1 MSNPG
6 DFIIKNG
13 VLTKYLGPGGNIVI
27 PEGVTSI
34 GRWAFYCCSSL
45 TSVIIPEGV
54 TSIGDSAFYCCSSLT
69 SVTIPEGVTSVGDGA
84 FEYCRNLTSVT
95 IPEGVTSIGD
105 RAFYWCSSLTS
116 VTIPEGVTRIGKSA
130 FSDCIRLTSVTI
142 PEGVT
147 SIGDRAFHRCDSL
160 TSVTIPESVTRIGIA
175 AFEDCRSL
183 TNVTI
188 PDSVTSISPNAFYGC
203 KALADKDGF
212 VIVRDILFDY
222 AGSIGELVVPNGV
235 ICIGNS
241 AFKGCDSL
249 TGVTIP
255 EGVTSIGVGAFE
267 DCSSL
272 TSVTIPESV
281 TKINFAFCG
290 CESLAVVYAPRI
302 PLENWRD
309 ESLGLQAARGFIGRS
324 GAYTDP
330 EIVAGYI
337 AFISSQ
343 RKKLLPYVFEKDD
356 VEILRLLSEAK
367 KITKKNLEQDYL
379 LPAMQCRAEKCTAF
393 LESLAERQAGGK
405 KAPPRSIKGRELWD
419 GKHFSLDGKKLLQ
432 YPVTPGQTKYEV
444 PEGTVEICAYAFN
457 TANGPLPEE
466 VTIPNSAIRV
476 RKEAFSLQDKA
487 TLLLR
492 LPEGGAGIT
501 PSAFSVW
508 GDAQAYIATSDR
520 ELVNELWN
528 YGGIYAVYLGEL
540 DDLSPKAK
548 NHAVKGFLYASEHG
562 AVDMSPWRADYLAHI
577 KRSQKTYVKE
587 APENPYL
594 LRLMLEE
601 KMLSEKNVKDLLDAL
616 GDKAP
621 EQTAALLNYQ
631 EAQFGSKKKKDA
643 FSLSDD
649 DPELKR
655 MMKIAA
661 RREQVKGQKGIKGLV
676 FVSTGDFKNF
686 GIILGNEYSFEG
698 KDMSDLKG
706 FIEWRGGVYRSSV
719 SSKTDYLI
727 CNDPNSESVKS
738 KKAKE
743 LGVPVITEEEFL
755 KMANEKE

>member
-1 MSNPG
+1 MSNPS
-6 DFIIKNG
+6 DFIIENG
-13 VLTKYLGPGGNIVI
+13 VLTKYVGPGGDVVI
-27 PEGVTSI
+27 PEGVTST
-34 GRWAFYCCSSL
+34 GNGSFRWCRSL
-45 TSVIIPEGV
+45 TSI
-54 TSIGDSAFYCCSSLT
+54 
-69 SVTIPEGVTSVGDGA
+69 
-84 FEYCRNLTSVT
+84 T

-105 RAFYWCSSLTS
+105 ETFQFCHSLTS
-116 VTIPEGVTRIGKSA
+116 VTISEGVTNIGNNA
-130 FSDCIRLTSVTI
+130 FCI
-142 PEGVT
+142 
-147 SIGDRAFHRCDSL
+147 CNSL
-160 TSVTIPESVTRIGIA
+160 TSI
-175 AFEDCRSL
+175 
-183 TNVTI
+183 TI
-188 PDSVTSISPNAFYGC
+188 PDSVTSI
-203 KALADKDGF
+203 
-212 VIVRDILFDY
+212 
-222 AGSIGELVVPNGV
+222 GS
-235 ICIGNS
+235 
-241 AFKGCDSL
+241 
-249 TGVTIP
+249 
-255 EGVTSIGVGAFE
+255 GAFQG
-267 DCSSL
+267 CSNL
-272 TSVTIPESV
+272 TSVTIPDSV
-281 TKINFAFCG
+281 TNIGGNAFCVCSKLDAVYINDLDSWCRIRFANSFSNPLCTARRLILNG
-290 CESLAVVYAPRI
+290 EYVTELVIPDSVTSIGNWAFSGCSNLTSVTLPDSVTSVGRWGFNDCESLAVIYAPRI
-302 PLENWRD
+302 THGIWQD
-309 ESLGLQAARGFIGRS
+309 YGLGLQAAKGFIGRPEV
-324 GAYTDP
+324 YTDP
-330 EIVAGYI
+330 EIIAGYI

-343 RKKLLPYVFEKDD
+343 RKKLLPYVFENDA
-356 VEILRLLSEAK
+356 VEILRLLAEAK

-393 LESLAERQAGGK
+393 LESLAESQAGGK
-405 KAPPRSIKGRELWD
+405 KAPPRSIKGREFWD

-444 PEGTVEICAYAFN
+444 PEGTVEICASAFN

-466 VTIPNSAIRV
+466 VTIPNSVIRV

-508 GDAQAYIATSDR
+508 GDARAYIVTSDR

-528 YGGIYAVYLGEL
+528 YGSIYAVYVGEL
-540 DDLSPKAK
+540 DDLAPKAK
-548 NHAVKGFLYASEHG
+548 NHAVKGFLYASEHD

-601 KMLSEKNVKDLLDAL
+601 KLLSEKNVKDLLDAL

-621 EQTAALLNYQ
+621 EQTAALLDYQ
-631 EAQFGSKKKKDA
+631 ETQFGNQKKEDA

-686 GIILGNEYSFEG
+686 GIILGDEYSFQG
-698 KDMSDLKG
+698 KDMSDLKRY
-706 FIEWRGGVYRSSV
+706 IEQRGGVFRSSV

-727 CNDPNSESVKS
+727 CNDPDSESVKS

>member
-1 MSNPG
+1 MSNPS
-6 DFIIKNG
+6 DFIIANG
-13 VLTKYLGPGGNIVI
+13 VLTKYVGPGGDVVI
-27 PEGVTSI
+27 PEGVTNI
-34 GRWAFYCCSSL
+34 GNRAFSMCRSL
-45 TSVIIPEGV
+45 TCVTIPKGV
-54 TSIGDSAFYCCSSLT
+54 TSIGDDAFRLC
-69 SVTIPEGVTSVGDGA
+69 P
-84 FEYCRNLTSVT
+84 
-95 IPEGVTSIGD
+95 
-105 RAFYWCSSLTS
+105 
-116 VTIPEGVTRIGKSA
+116 
-130 FSDCIRLTSVTI
+130 RLTSVTI
-142 PEGVT
+142 SEGVT
-147 SIGDRAFHRCDSL
+147 NIGNNAFCICNSL
-160 TSVTIPESVTRIGIA
+160 TSI
-175 AFEDCRSL
+175 
-183 TNVTI
+183 TI
-188 PDSVTSISPNAFYGC
+188 PDSVTSI
-203 KALADKDGF
+203 
-212 VIVRDILFDY
+212 
-222 AGSIGELVVPNGV
+222 GS
-235 ICIGNS
+235 
-241 AFKGCDSL
+241 
-249 TGVTIP
+249 
-255 EGVTSIGVGAFE
+255 GAFQG
-267 DCSSL
+267 CSNL
-272 TSVTIPESV
+272 TSVTIPDSV
-281 TKINFAFCG
+281 TNIGGNAFCVCSKLDAVYINDLDSWCRIRFANSFSNPLCTARRLILNG
-290 CESLAVVYAPRI
+290 EYVTELVIPDSVTSIGNWAFSGCSNLTSVTLPDSVTSVGRWGFNDCESLAVIYAPRI
-302 PLENWRD
+302 THGIWQD
-309 ESLGLQAARGFIGRS
+309 YGLGLQAAKGFIGRPEV
-324 GAYTDP
+324 YTDP
-330 EIVAGYI
+330 EIIAGYI

-343 RKKLLPYVFEKDD
+343 RKKLLPYVFENDA
-356 VEILRLLSEAK
+356 VEILRLLAEAK

-393 LESLAERQAGGK
+393 LESLAESQAGGK
-405 KAPPRSIKGRELWD
+405 KAPPRSIKGREFWD

-444 PEGTVEICAYAFN
+444 PEGTVEICASAFN

-466 VTIPNSAIRV
+466 VTIPNSVIRV

-508 GDAQAYIATSDR
+508 GDARAYIVTSDR

-528 YGGIYAVYLGEL
+528 YGSIYAVYVGEL
-540 DDLSPKAK
+540 DDLAPKAK
-548 NHAVKGFLYASEHG
+548 NHAVKGFLYASEHD

-601 KMLSEKNVKDLLDAL
+601 KLLSEKNVKDLLDAL

-621 EQTAALLNYQ
+621 EQTAALLDYQ
-631 EAQFGSKKKKDA
+631 ETQFGNQKKEDA

-686 GIILGNEYSFEG
+686 GIILGDEYSFQG
-698 KDMSDLKG
+698 KDMSDLKRY
-706 FIEWRGGVYRSSV
+706 IEQRGGVFRSSV

-727 CNDPNSESVKS
+727 CNDPDSESVKS